1 MLVIIQARTSS
12 IRFRNKVLQP
22 IYGVPLIQ
30 HVVNRVKKSKKVRD
44 VVVST
49 SKNKTDDNLIKYL
62 KKSNIRY
69 FRGDLSNVSKRLY
82 KTAKKN
88 KANFFIRINGDSPL
102 IDYKLV
108 NKAIILHKKN
118 KNFDIITNVFPRT
131 FPSGQSVEI
140 IKTSSLKNNLNFFN
154 KNESEHVTKFFY
166 KYSNRFLI
174 YNFKY
179 NGKKS
184 FFKQS
189 IDTKKDLEIIK
200 SKLNKKKFYN
210 FTLNTE

>member
-1 MLVIIQARTSS
+1 MIQ
-12 IRFRNKVLQP
+12 K
-22 IYGVPLIQ
+22 LI
-30 HVVNRVKKSKKVRD
+30 K
-44 VVVST
+44 
-49 SKNKTDDNLIKYL
+49 SKNKNKKYQSL
-62 KKSNIRY
+62 R
-69 FRGDLSNVSKRLY
+69 KRP
-82 KTAKKN
+82 KN
-88 KANFFIRINGDSPL
+88 TSRKQKGGVINHIS
-102 IDYKLV
+102 I
-108 NKAIILHKKN
+108 
-118 KNFDIITNVFPRT
+118 
-131 FPSGQSVEI
+131 
-140 IKTSSLKNNLNFFN
+140 
-154 KNESEHVTKFFY
+154 EHVTKFFY